1 MGVPTHGRGS
11 NMAARGHQCWKV
23 FQQLYA
29 VGNPLKGALQIR
41 SFSYIA
47 VKLVHLDISE
57 TVCAHRR
64 FHLTC
69 TANGL
74 DEFFQKGDDL
84 IEDAEKTGI
93 CSHYCTILL

>member
-1 MGVPTHGRGS
+1 
-11 NMAARGHQCWKV
+11 MAARGHQCWKV
-23 FQQLYA
+23 FQQLCA
-29 VGNPLKGALQIR
+29 VGNPLKGALKRR

-47 VKLVHLDISE
+47 VKPVHLDIAE
-57 TVCAHRR
+57 TACTLRR

-74 DEFFQKGDDL
+74 DDFFQKGDDL

-93 CSHYCTILL
+93 FLPLIIIVLYYYYDCYCV